1 MFDKVFLV
9 TYISLNYIASKK
21 VFIKNYKEIGRQVS
35 IVYLLRKML
44 ISPHENKWVSYIHFL
59 SKIIFY
65 NKMDLK
71 LFYFDVAKNFTVDI
85 KLGIAEC

>member
-1 MFDKVFLV
+1 
-9 TYISLNYIASKK
+9 
-21 VFIKNYKEIGRQVS
+21 
-35 IVYLLRKML
+35 ML

-65 NKMDLK
+65 DKMDLK